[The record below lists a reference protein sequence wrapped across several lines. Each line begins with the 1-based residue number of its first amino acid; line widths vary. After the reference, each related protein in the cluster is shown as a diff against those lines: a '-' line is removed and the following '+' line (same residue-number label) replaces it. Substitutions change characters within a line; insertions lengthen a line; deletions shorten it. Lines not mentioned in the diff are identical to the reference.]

1 MVEQAETQELHM
13 EGKPPVCSVVMPVY
27 NTPEPFLREAIESIL
42 GQSLRDFEFIIVDNG
57 SNECVRHILDD
68 YEDAR
73 IRRLRL
79 ETNRGPAAARNCGI
93 EHARGE
99 FIAFMDS
106 DDISLPER
114 LAKQVSYLCEH
125 EEVGC
130 LGTDTNVIRS
140 SKVSAWGY
148 GICDTSEVEC
158 SLLLVGC
165 MLCQSS
171 LMIRRDVLKHNHIQ
185 YRSEYEPAEDYALL
199 LDLIGKT
206 KLAVYDEVLVY
217 YRAHAN
223 GVSSTQCSLQKERA
237 NIAQQ
242 RALER
247 YASMSDADQCLALK
261 CIQGG
266 MLTRD
271 ELAALP
277 GSFERMIRAMVQ
289 AGLNGRDIMNAL
301 RKCVRKL
308 FYHTHTLRGQ
318 WELMRSPLCTFFDL
332 PLWWVFWCFITRGIL

>member
-1 MVEQAETQELHM
+1 MKQVEMNEECM
-13 EGKPPVCSVVMPVY
+13 GEKPPVCSVVMPVY
-27 NTPEPFLREAIESIL
+27 NTRAEYLREAVESIL
-42 GQSLRDFEFIIVDNG
+42 NQTLKDFEFIIVDNG
-57 SNECVRHILDD
+57 SDDYIRHILDD
-68 YEDAR
+68 YTDAR

-79 ETNRGPAAARNCGI
+79 EPNQGPAAARNCGI

-114 LAKQVSYLCEH
+114 LAKQVSYLREH

-130 LGTDTNVIRS
+130 LGTNTNVLRS

-148 GICDTSEVEC
+148 GICDSSEVEC

-171 LMIRRDVLKHNHIQ
+171 LMLRRDALIRNNIL

-206 KLAVYDEVLVY
+206 KIAVYEEVLVY

-223 GVSSTQCSLQKERA
+223 GVSSTQCSLQKKRA
-237 NIAQQ
+237 NVAQQ

-247 YASMSDADQCLALK
+247 YASMSDVDRRLALK

-266 MLTRD
+266 VLTRD
-271 ELAALP
+271 ELAELP
-277 GSFERMIRAMVQ
+277 GAFERMIRTMVQ
-289 AGLNGRDIMNAL
+289 AGLDGEDIMNAL

-318 WELMRSPLCTFFDL
+318 WDLMRSPLCSFFDL
-332 PLWWVFWCFITRGIL
+332 PSWWVFWCFITRGIL